1 MLKGSLADLTKER
14 KMKCP
19 ECGYEYKGCTQKE
32 AGEEKIFGNFFI
44 LSNDVKMKRPVAFD
58 SDDVRQLYGCPR
70 CLKVFMQF

>member
-1 MLKGSLADLTKER
+1 MNTKDAP
-14 KMKCP
+14 K
-19 ECGYEYKGCTQKE
+19 KE